1 MIHHL
6 LLKKTNLTNLKSG
19 VGKLDIDK
27 LKNVASN
34 LSSFKSKLYKKD
46 VYNANIKIPDT
57 TNLATNVSL
66 NAKINELKSEITLL
80 LTNLANNASFNA
92 NLNKVKGEICTK
104 TNLLLLKIN

>member
-34 LSSFKSKLYKKD
+34 LSSFKSKLYKLDFDKLASAPVDYSRPSDVVKNDLVKKD

-66 NAKINELKSEITLL
+66 NAKINELKSEITVLL
-80 LTNLANNASFNA
+80 
-92 NLNKVKGEICTK
+92 I
-104 TNLLLLKIN
+104 